1 MPTWF
6 SAVTQ
11 ARHTEGGRSVRLK
24 GGVRMDESILAAEPS
39 IRYAYRVDET
49 NAPGLRALLEE
60 WRLTT
65 TESGTRVQWTFAAD
79 GPAPCSPGCGWAGP
93 EWGGPSARPCRSWTN
108 GSPRPPRSTAPDPNP
123 PVVAPRSGNPGH
135 SVQSPVARN
144 RSITSVQGAMS
155 IPCTASQLSE

>member
-1 MPTWF
+1 MAHRLRPVGLDFIESAPLRLVYAAGVAADAEAVYGALAEDLEAMPTWF

-79 GPAPCSPGCGWAGP
+79 GPAPLLAGMRLGRAGMGRAFRQAVQKLD
-93 EWGGPSARPCRSWTN
+93 ERLA
-108 GSPRPPRSTAPDPNP
+108 TAP
-123 PVVAPRSGNPGH
+123 A
-135 SVQSPVARN
+135 
-144 RSITSVQGAMS
+144 
-155 IPCTASQLSE
+155 